1 MLLSMVSLAT
11 GICAAWR
18 FRVQELEAVNAFR
31 GFAAEFETQAVG
43 GQRVGADVVCAAVD
57 EAGELCPTVFE
68 AAARGGEEEGAVLQR
83 DGVVGEVAVY
93 ALQAF
98 G

>member
-1 MLLSMVSLAT
+1 M
-11 GICAAWR
+11 
-18 FRVQELEAVNAFR
+18 
-31 GFAAEFETQAVG
+31 
-43 GQRVGADVVCAAVD
+43 AVD
-57 EAGELCPTVFE
+57 EAGKLGPAVFE
-68 AAARGGEEEGAVLQR
+68 AATRGGEEKGAVLQG